1 MKTIKSVNSIL
12 KHPLVLVIIPFLV
25 AVWLFYL
32 FEVKGPQ
39 WILMPQDLGYTYTL
53 NGLSVLLGRE
63 LGVLIHPAITVSYVH
78 AGIIYLFY
86 LISGTGELQTHVVA
100 NAEAYSVIVSHFTT
114 LGIASCTGF
123 LAWSVY
129 RLTGQIKYAFIS
141 SMGIFL
147 IPIFYWALNAFGCP
161 ESFLLMLMML
171 LTGLSCLYVN
181 ERVSITT
188 FIIFSSILGALAI
201 GTKFIALPMLALPFF
216 LVRGLKAKVG
226 FSVTFFLAVAIVFSP
241 IYLEPLAFEVF
252 KGNMKGLI
260 GSAQLERNA
269 GAGNL
274 SLAVIDQSFTA
285 LTSYPL
291 FLSVVIVQILLF
303 PFIRPKYFVQNFT
316 SYNIARINF
325 TLLGTILIA
334 IAFIA
339 LRPKVH
345 YYVTYGC
352 IQGVTIA
359 LSLFLL
365 QRRSFSIDP
374 DQWSKKLLSSA
385 VILVFSALVVIGI
398 LPFKKELGRLDDQ
411 RVGAV
416 RANELISKEKGNY
429 ALITAIPS
437 SHVTTAYEHANQ
449 TSRFYYWQDI
459 DMLMGPNWFNYNFDG
474 VSVWDRSRQ
483 KISFK
488 ELSHHYSK
496 ILFWMSRDQFSF
508 NEDGTGLGGI
518 LSPRAQFKILVGHAK
533 DQRTLQGM
541 QGREWK
547 EILAELQGLE
557 IVSIND
563 SKRQG
568 LQPNCS
574 DFDNCYTLLPSGE
587 GAFQPTAMALWF
599 KYDKHVPFESEKE
612 RASSIHKAWRLEGM
626 DNKGFWNPLKIVW
639 DPKLLARDSQW
650 VFKIDGDQKYRKFRL
665 RGKTKKYCLKSWKG
679 SPDWVYCKENDNLV
693 NVRIYAKPPKTPSFR
708 VLPKA
713 NYFYSKPLENKNNS
727 HSLIS
732 TFWERNGPFPVLFT
746 KKISSGDYIRSY
758 TLGCAA
764 HGDNGTDS
772 TTRMPVSWKLFGIDK
787 NGGSVLLDTQKNISP
802 WRPSEKRTFL
812 IKKRTSNIEK
822 LILMVDKPQLSAS
835 ARISSFLLDRSPPQ
849 KKQKIVTFSDN
860 LIQSPFWEQAGGMPA
875 ALTVKL
881 KSEQKIET
889 YQLGAAN
896 HGENGVDSTRRMP
909 LSWKFYGQLKGGNWV
924 LLDSRQDVKPWAP
937 NEKRSYPIHKH
948 NTSNKPNKFSSV
960 RLVVEKTLDGTVSRV
975 SELKIHRQ
983 NLTHQNFN
991 RPSKQRVLFNGFY
1004 FERCCLNFPAG
1015 IEMHLGK
1022 FEHVG
1027 SYILKADRHGNAA
1040 VDRMPSKWIFQG
1052 FDVFQRKWIN
1062 LHRVDNSAQWKPKE
1076 ERRYFISKPSAYAIY
1091 RLHVLGTHNKG
1102 EVLRI
1107 SNISLYSPKKQ
1118 KIVTFS
1124 DNLIQSPFWE
1134 QAGGMPAALTVKLK
1148 SEQKIETYQ
1157 LGAANHGE
1165 NGVDSTR
1172 RMPLSWKFY
1181 GQLKGGNWVLLDS
1194 RQDVKPWAPN
1204 EKRSY
1209 PIHKHNTSNKP
1220 NKFSSVRLV
1229 VEKTLDGTVS
1239 RVSELKIHRQNLTH
1253 QNFNRPSKR

>member
-1 MKTIKSVNSIL
+1 M
-12 KHPLVLVIIPFLV
+12 
-25 AVWLFYL
+25 
-32 FEVKGPQ
+32 
-39 WILMPQDLGYTYTL
+39 
-53 NGLSVLLGRE
+53 
-63 LGVLIHPAITVSYVH
+63 
-78 AGIIYLFY
+78 
-86 LISGTGELQTHVVA
+86 
-100 NAEAYSVIVSHFTT
+100 
-114 LGIASCTGF
+114 
-123 LAWSVY
+123 
-129 RLTGQIKYAFIS
+129 
-141 SMGIFL
+141 
-147 IPIFYWALNAFGCP
+147 
-161 ESFLLMLMML
+161 
-171 LTGLSCLYVN
+171 
-181 ERVSITT
+181 
-188 FIIFSSILGALAI
+188 
-201 GTKFIALPMLALPFF
+201 
-216 LVRGLKAKVG
+216 
-226 FSVTFFLAVAIVFSP
+226 
-241 IYLEPLAFEVF
+241 
-252 KGNMKGLI
+252 
-260 GSAQLERNA
+260 
-269 GAGNL
+269 
-274 SLAVIDQSFTA
+274 AVIDQSFTA

-693 NVRIYAKPPKTPSFR
+693 NVRIYAKPPKTR

-991 RPSKQRVLFNGFY
+991 RPSKR
-1004 FERCCLNFPAG
+1004 
-1015 IEMHLGK
+1015 
-1022 FEHVG
+1022 
-1027 SYILKADRHGNAA
+1027 
-1040 VDRMPSKWIFQG
+1040 
-1052 FDVFQRKWIN
+1052 
-1062 LHRVDNSAQWKPKE
+1062 
-1076 ERRYFISKPSAYAIY
+1076 
-1091 RLHVLGTHNKG
+1091 
-1102 EVLRI
+1102 
-1107 SNISLYSPKKQ
+1107 
-1118 KIVTFS
+1118 
-1124 DNLIQSPFWE
+1124 
-1134 QAGGMPAALTVKLK
+1134 
-1148 SEQKIETYQ
+1148 
-1157 LGAANHGE
+1157 
-1165 NGVDSTR
+1165 
-1172 RMPLSWKFY
+1172 
-1181 GQLKGGNWVLLDS
+1181 
-1194 RQDVKPWAPN
+1194 
-1204 EKRSY
+1204 
-1209 PIHKHNTSNKP
+1209 
-1220 NKFSSVRLV
+1220 
-1229 VEKTLDGTVS
+1229 
-1239 RVSELKIHRQNLTH
+1239 
-1253 QNFNRPSKR
+1253 